1 MNSKITVRVLTEG
14 NSENSRRLVG
24 SVGQQDLIQSK
35 FSAHMDGATRGE
47 AG

>member
-1 MNSKITVRVLTEG
+1 MNFTITVRGLTEG

-24 SVGQQDLIQSK
+24 SAGQQDLIQSE